1 MTTAVANSFG
11 STALKTVTR
20 ANLAGYNTL
29 STLPWQKV
37 TCAGVTYL
45 VDSGK
50 LTRIDTDAIS
60 QWPGTAVA
68 LDATT
73 CSRYQINAAPVG
85 VFVSNGTAKYKLI
98 SGKLKPIR
106 TAAEYTTM
114 LGNGVA
120 AASVSKK
127 LITEL
132 PKLNPTSY
140 VVVKGD
146 TLYKVAVKFGVTRA
160 QLRQLNNL
168 TTDVLT
174 IGQVIKLP

>member
-1 MTTAVANSFG
+1 MTKSVADSFG
-11 STALKTVTR
+11 TASMKTVTR

-29 STLPWQKV
+29 SVLPWQKV

-45 VDSGK
+45 VDGGK
-50 LTRIDTDAIS
+50 LTRIDAAS
-60 QWPGTAVA
+60 VAQWPGTPVV

-85 VFVSNGTAKYKLI
+85 VFVTNGSAKYKLI
-98 SGKLKPIR
+98 GGKLKPIR
-106 TAAEYTTM
+106 TTAEYTTM

-120 AASVSKK
+120 AAAVSKK
-127 LITEL
+127 LIAEL
-132 PKLNPTSY
+132 PKLIPTSY

-160 QLRQLNNL
+160 QLRTLNNL